1 MSHRHSNWPMSAGL
15 WTTEPRGLGSATDA
29 SVDMPSEQ
37 GGRRIDHPAG
47 KAAVSR
53 RAVVRAALGTWLGTH
68 IGSAGGQG
76 LAQAQSATPSA
87 GQTAESQSEL
97 NLPAGITVAG
107 DADSPSPPPA
117 SGGALRLVRPGETLG
132 NFNPSAFR
140 QDPQIPLSYLEPLV
154 RPDPTT
160 MRPTPWLAQRWEWRA
175 DGLELVFLLRDG
187 VHWHDGAALTAA
199 DAAFTFEV
207 YRTDTDSAVSE
218 LFALV
223 DSLDAI
229 SERELRVA
237 VHRPRRQLA
246 FQRRNDAHPLQ
257 RSVRPVLARDAGERA
272 DTVGVR
278 LVE

>member
-1 MSHRHSNWPMSAGL
+1 MDNGTARSGQRNGRICRHAVGARRAEDRPSS
-15 WTTEPRGLGSATDA
+15 RQGS
-29 SVDMPSEQ
+29 
-37 GGRRIDHPAG
+37 RIPAG
-47 KAAVSR
+47 GGARCARHVARHTHRFRRGARTRPGAVGDPERGPDGRISVRARTYR
-53 RAVVRAALGTWLGTH
+53 RALRSRATLIHL
-68 IGSAGGQG
+68 
-76 LAQAQSATPSA
+76 LRR
-87 GQTAESQSEL
+87 
-97 NLPAGITVAG
+97 
-107 DADSPSPPPA
+107 
-117 SGGALRLVRPGETLG
+117 RLVVARFDSFDRARALG